1 MSSLTVHH
9 LAGFEHQLDLDLAR
23 LAATD
28 RIAERRLYTYLKTYP
43 HIRATVAGFK
53 QISSDELYATI
64 AISYGL
70 MPTAMNLRRGDI
82 EPFLAPLNALRNDGQ
97 RLAAIELEGLKAL
110 INNSIVGTS
119 KVLHFLSPETY
130 PVWDSRINRFLNGEP
145 RPETNSIP
153 RYRDYLADFDRLR
166 VDGDFEA
173 LRLSVESKLGYPI
186 SAARVFELIMYMSD
200 ALKLSFVT
208 PPAGL
213 QPVPEPDVPT
223 PTSTVRPQVPRYKR
237 DAYTFISN
245 LGPVTLDANIPDTL
259 RRDGYLLSEHYTTSE
274 TLKLAAIAH
283 ARRNLL
289 ISDNGNW
296 TRMNALGRQF
306 SERGNAVLQRARDEF
321 ENGRVTQTTLDE
333 RAALMTEIANTCADA
348 LASLDIPDVIA
359 TQLKMQPDY
368 MIGLEDFTVPV
379 LVMAGLMDP
388 VFAPQPREI
397 APYQALTRELFAR
410 QVDGQFGF
418 TQALS
423 KTALYMVIHACDYA
437 SAKEGAAAA
446 RGIVKDGIAIS
457 YGAQMASRRW
467 IREIKLGDTVEDLG
481 ENLPESYIA
490 AHALTLGVVNGHADD
505 IPIHVLGVGTPI
517 LIMLIGFL
525 LKNSRAV
532 SIDSSAPML
541 DAFDG
546 RIYGT
551 KSAFLKMKMY
561 RLAAHCLID
570 NVPYKSDTPFFKA
583 FESRHPSDWAG
594 LRTQLGVTSSSERR
608 EIESRLQNDQAL
620 VREYIPFFTNLTS
633 SSDPFF
639 WDLRV
644 SRTGHNY
651 SVLREIVD
659 HVRRRRSD
667 VPALRKWTE
676 AEIARYAA
684 VGSKKWV
691 RAVEKSFELVIKHK
705 LVDGLN

>member
-23 LAATD
+23 LATTD
-28 RIAERRLYTYLKTYP
+28 SIAERRLYTYLETYP

-53 QISSDELYATI
+53 RISSDELYATI
-64 AISYGL
+64 AIAYGL

-82 EPFLAPLNALRNDGQ
+82 EPFLAPLNALRSDGQ

-119 KVLHFLSPETY
+119 KVLHFLAPETY

-166 VDGDFEA
+166 VDDDFEV
-173 LRLSVESKLGYPI
+173 LRRSVENKLGYPV
-186 SAARVFELIMYMSD
+186 SAARAFELIMYMSD
-200 ALKLSFVT
+200 ALELSFVA
-208 PPAGL
+208 PPAGS
-213 QPVPEPDVPT
+213 QPAPEPDMPT
-223 PTSTVRPQVPRYKR
+223 PASAVRPQVPRYKR

-274 TLKLAAIAH
+274 TLKLAAVAH

-306 SERGNAVLQRARDEF
+306 SERGNAILQRARNEF

-388 VFAPQPREI
+388 VFAPQPQEI

-446 RGIVKDGIAIS
+446 RGVVKDGIAIS

-467 IREIKLGDTVEDLG
+467 IREIKLGDSVEDLG

-490 AHALTLGVVNGHADD
+490 AHALTLGVINGHADD

-517 LIMLIGFL
+517 LIMMIGFL

-570 NVPYKSDTPFFKA
+570 NTPYASNTPFFEA

-594 LRTQLGVTSSSERR
+594 LRAQLGVTASSERR

-659 HVRRRRSD
+659 HVRRRRND
-667 VPALRKWTE
+667 VSALRKWTE
-676 AEIARYAA
+676 AEIARYAT

-705 LVDGLN
+705 LVDGLD

>member
-1 MSSLTVHH
+1 MSSLTVSH
-9 LAGFEHQLDLDLAR
+9 LAGFEHQLDLNLAR
-23 LAATD
+23 LAATE
-28 RIAERRLYTYLKTYP
+28 RIAERRLYTYLETYP
-43 HIRATVAGFK
+43 HIRSTVASFK

-64 AISYGL
+64 AIAYGL
-70 MPTAMNLRRGDI
+70 MPTAMNLRRGDV
-82 EPFLAPLNALRNDGQ
+82 EPFLAPLNVLRDDGK
-97 RLAAIELEGLKAL
+97 RLASGKLEGLKAL

-119 KVLHFLSPETY
+119 KVLHFLAPETY

-145 RPETNSIP
+145 RPETNSMT

-166 VDGDFEA
+166 VDTDFEV
-173 LRLSVESKLGYPI
+173 LRLSVQDKLGYSV

-200 ALKLSFVT
+200 ALKLSFVP
-208 PPAGL
+208 PPAVV
-213 QPVPEPDVPT
+213 QPVPEPAVPSASA
-223 PTSTVRPQVPRYKR
+223 PRPQVPRYKR

-245 LGPVTLDANIPDTL
+245 LGPVTLDINIPDTL
-259 RRDGYLLSEHYTTSE
+259 LRDGYLLSQHYTTAE
-274 TLKLAAIAH
+274 TLKLAATAH

-306 SERGNAVLQRARDEF
+306 TERGNEILKQARNEF
-321 ENGRVTQTTLDE
+321 ESGAVTQTTLDN
-333 RAALMTEIANTCADA
+333 RAALMTEIANACADA

-379 LVMAGLMDP
+379 MIMAGLMDP
-388 VFAPQPREI
+388 VFAPEPQEI

-410 QVDGQFGF
+410 EVDGQFGF

-423 KTALYMVIHACDYA
+423 KAALYMVIHAYDYA

-446 RGIVKDGIAIS
+446 RGIVKDGVAIS

-481 ENLPESYIA
+481 ETLPESYIA

-517 LIMLIGFL
+517 LIMMIGFL
-525 LKNSRAV
+525 LKGSRAV

-551 KSAFLKMKMY
+551 RSAFLKMRMY

-570 NVPYKSDTPFFKA
+570 NAPYESNTPFFKA

-594 LRTQLGVTSSSERR
+594 LRAALSVTSSSERS
-608 EIESRLQNDQAL
+608 EIESRLESDQAL
-620 VREYIPFFTNLTS
+620 VRKHIPFFTRLTS
-633 SSDPFF
+633 SSDSFF

-659 HVRRRRSD
+659 HVRRRRDNWAS
-667 VPALRKWTE
+667 LRAWTE

-684 VGSKKWV
+684 VGSPKWV
-691 RAVEKSFELVIKHK
+691 RAVEKSFELVVKHK
-705 LVDGLN
+705 LVDGLD

>member
-23 LAATD
+23 LAAAD
-28 RIAERRLYTYLKTYP
+28 SIAERRLYTYLKTYP

-53 QISSDELYATI
+53 RVSSDELYTTI
-64 AISYGL
+64 AIAYGL
-70 MPTAMNLRRGDI
+70 MPTAMNLRRGDM
-82 EPFLAPLNALRNDGQ
+82 EPFLAPLNHLHKNGT
-97 RLAAIELEGLKAL
+97 RLSASELEGLKAL

-130 PVWDSRINRFLNGEP
+130 PVWDSRIDRFLNGEP

-153 RYRDYLADFDRLR
+153 RYRDYLADFDRLQ
-166 VDGDFEA
+166 VDDDFEV
-173 LRLSVESKLGYPI
+173 LRRSVESKLGYPV

-200 ALKLSFVT
+200 ALELSFVAPPVGSQPAT
-208 PPAGL
+208 EPVSPAVPPA
-213 QPVPEPDVPT
+213 
-223 PTSTVRPQVPRYKR
+223 SAARPQIPRYKR

-245 LGPVTLDANIPDTL
+245 LGPVTLDLDMPDTL
-259 RRDGYLLSEHYTTSE
+259 LRDGYLLSEHYTTTE
-274 TLKLAAIAH
+274 TLKLAATAH

-306 SERGNAVLQRARDEF
+306 SARGRDLLDQARNEF
-321 ENGRVTQTTLDE
+321 EAGGVTQVTLD
-333 RAALMTEIANTCADA
+333 RRTQLMNDIATACSDGQAN
-348 LASLDIPDVIA
+348 LDHSDVIA
-359 TQLKMQPDY
+359 TQLKMRPDY
-368 MIGLEDFTVPV
+368 MIGLEDFTIPV
-379 LVMAGLMDP
+379 IIMSGLMDP
-388 VFAPQPREI
+388 VFNPRPGEI
-397 APYQALTRELFAR
+397 APYQARTRELFAR

-418 TQALS
+418 TQALAE
-423 KTALYMVIHACDYA
+423 TALFMVLHAYDYE
-437 SAKEGAAAA
+437 SARQGAAAA

-467 IREIKLGDTVEDLG
+467 IREIRFGDTVEDLG
-481 ENLPESYIA
+481 ETLPESYIA

-525 LKNSRAV
+525 LKGSRAV

-551 KSAFLKMKMY
+551 KSAFLKMRMY

-570 NVPYKSDTPFFKA
+570 NTPYESNSPFFQA

-594 LRTQLGVTSSSERR
+594 LRSELGVTSATDRG
-608 EIESRLQNDQAL
+608 EIESRLESNQDL
-620 VREYIPFFTNLTS
+620 VRKYIPFFTRLTS
-633 SSDPFF
+633 SSDVFF

-659 HVRRRRSD
+659 HIRRRRDD
-667 VPALRKWTE
+667 VHALRKWTE
-676 AEIARYAA
+676 AEIARYATI
-684 VGSKKWV
+684 GSSKWV
-691 RAVEKSFELVIKHK
+691 KAVQKSFELVIKHK
-705 LVDGLN
+705 LVE